1 MRINRPKPDQQVGR
15 DSPWVSH
22 AAIGGKPPP
31 TSNALQVEY
40 LADETRSNV
49 GEGLPPPTSNALQVE
64 YLADE
69 TRSNV
74 GGGLPPPTSNALQVE
89 YLADETRSNVG
100 EGLPPPTSN
109 ALQVEYL
116 ADETRSDVG
125 GACPLP
131 PRMRCRLNTWL
142 TKPDQMWEGAC
153 PRWGLLSRYLC
164 CRPTAFG
171 GASSYLIGI
180 QVEAPE
186 TAQSA
191 ITTIATRRFSV
202 RPAAV
207 SFDATGWLLPKP
219 RSWMFS
225 SFIPTLVSTV
235 ATLLARRRESCSL

>member
-49 GEGLPPPTSNALQVE
+49 G
-64 YLADE
+64 
-69 TRSNV
+69 
-74 GGGLPPPTSNALQVE
+74 GGLPPMGPAQSIPVLQ
-89 YLADETRSNVG
+89 TH
-100 EGLPPPTSN
+100 
-109 ALQVEYL
+109 
-116 ADETRSDVG
+116 
-125 GACPLP
+125 
-131 PRMRCRLNTWL
+131 
-142 TKPDQMWEGAC
+142 
-153 PRWGLLSRYLC
+153 RY
-164 CRPTAFG
+164 RG
-171 GASSYLIGI
+171 VSSYLIGI
-180 QVEAPE
+180 QVEARE